1 MIINLSKNIRSKIT
15 STILIKNENDVD
27 VKIVPSML
35 KNLGNYSNY
44 QIDKIIKLVTN
55 KWIKIE
61 LRQK

>member
-1 MIINLSKNIRSKIT
+1 M

-55 KWIKIE
+55 K
-61 LRQK
+61 